1 MQRPPAMCCLFQL
14 LQLALICFT
23 LPPCTHCISGT
34 LECQVHNFSLL
45 CTLYSF
51 IWIGLASSHPSAAC
65 SRPRGW
71 RCVFGFSFTD
81 STPYLA
87 QACACTQP
95 ILIEAIISPYFL
107 TFSFYC
113 NHMLFFSSSFRASV
127 SPSWGSRSYQNN
139 IHRNLSV

>member
-1 MQRPPAMCCLFQL
+1 MCCLFQL
-14 LQLALICFT
+14 PQLALVCFT
-23 LPPCTHCISGT
+23 LLPCTHCISGT

-51 IWIGLASSHPSAAC
+51 ICIGLASSHLSAAC

-81 STPYLA
+81 SAPYLA
-87 QACACTQP
+87 QACAYTQP
-95 ILIEAIISPYFL
+95 ILIEAIISPYLL

-113 NHMLFFSSSFRASV
+113 NHMLFFSSSFKASV

-139 IHRNLSV
+139 IHRNLSL